1 MNIISRMFVKI
12 LKTRNKNGVVSFL
25 VYYVQIYFLS
35 FVFYPLQVFWFFGL
49 YYIMKCMF
57 VFFVIVIFFS
67 LNPIFIDRYPIF
79 TSIRISKIKNFE
91 ESKEIF
97 QFRSIKRK
105 IWFLNE
111 DI

>member
-1 MNIISRMFVKI
+1 MEW
-12 LKTRNKNGVVSFL
+12 FL
-25 VYYVQIYFLS
+25 FWFITNLFSLFCFLS
-35 FVFYPLQVFWFFGL
+35 VASILIFWTI

-97 QFRSIKRK
+97 
-105 IWFLNE
+105 
-111 DI
+111 